1 VSETFIPAVDDAD
14 LADLALAHEIERFH
28 RLGPRVLTEL
38 LVEIG
43 ARYLIRQPLEDA
55 VRRYV
60 DRLEPIAEALS
71 T

>member
-1 VSETFIPAVDDAD
+1 MRRSPKPSTMADPADA
-14 LADLALAHEIERFH
+14 AFAHEIERFH